1 MVNRQ
6 FFERSSM
13 EVAIDLGLR
22 RLRFSKEGN
31 LHVPEKTKEIL
42 IIQTIPY
49 GTESGYEPETTT
61 KGEIKSSVQAAMK
74 TPGSID
80 MYHTRTGYVLA
91 ISTDQEGKYSEVS
104 IHSALPVSGFGN
116 LSPRELSDLLSGPT
130 KLTRNLGIDKEVAQ
144 LLHGRPIH
152 DNEFIEITK
161 EKLPGT
167 YKFDSKQISPSALG
181 SFRFMRE

>member
-1 MVNRQ
+1 MVNKQ

-22 RLRFSKEGN
+22 RLRFSREGN
-31 LHVPEKTKEIL
+31 LYVPEKTKEIL

-49 GTESGYEPETTT
+49 GTESGYEPETT
-61 KGEIKSSVQAAMK
+61 KNGEIKQTVQAAMK
-74 TPGSID
+74 SPGSID

-116 LSPRELSDLLSGPT
+116 LSARELSDLLSGST
-130 KLTRNLGIDKEVAQ
+130 KLTRNLGIDNEIAQ
-144 LLHGRPIH
+144 LINGKPIY
-152 DNEFIEITK
+152 DNKFIEISD

-167 YKFDSKQISPSALG
+167 YKFDPKQISPSALG
-181 SFRFMRE
+181 IFRFMRE